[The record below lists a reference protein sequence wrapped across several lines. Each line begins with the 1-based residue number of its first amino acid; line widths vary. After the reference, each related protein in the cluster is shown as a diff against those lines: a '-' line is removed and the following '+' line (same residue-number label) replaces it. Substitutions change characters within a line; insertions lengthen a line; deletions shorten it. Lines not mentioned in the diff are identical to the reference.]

1 VDEPDVAVPAAPI
14 APAPEDVASE
24 APTVAPL
31 PGPCGTWVERGEH
44 LYRRTTFAFLSA
56 EPERPGRVV
65 VRAFLSDLWECGR
78 CPHGAMCEPC
88 GSRVVLRPFRGAAD
102 DAAFTVFGTAV
113 AGRCCDAYLGLGPGY
128 RRHGGTS
135 VDPDPRQNGAWL
147 EAAEPIDDS
156 LCSAESFAA
165 EAEASA
171 VSEPCLADSVPGT
184 VMARA
189 GDVPLPTPGMLDTTE
204 MLRRAEVSF
213 AAGRWDEARTGYFR
227 MEREAM
233 RDDLAVWG
241 YVTWRMAQCDLRLG
255 DGLHAIER
263 LTSALGMGSW
273 EDAAIPWLREA
284 ALADLGRACAAAFQ
298 GAADVEA
305 FLAEKVEGN
314 ELLAALGALA
324 EAWESQGRAEEA
336 RAVRSAIER
345 RRRASADGGS
355 GP

>member
-1 VDEPDVAVPAAPI
+1 
-14 APAPEDVASE
+14 
-24 APTVAPL
+24 
-31 PGPCGTWVERGEH
+31 
-44 LYRRTTFAFLSA
+44 
-56 EPERPGRVV
+56 
-65 VRAFLSDLWECGR
+65 
-78 CPHGAMCEPC
+78 MCEPC

-102 DAAFTVFGTAV
+102 DAAFTVLGTAA
-113 AGRCCDAYLGLGPGY
+113 AGRCCDAYLALGPGY
-128 RRHGGTS
+128 RRQIGTQVGS
-135 VDPDPRQNGAWL
+135 DPREQGAWL
-147 EAAEPIDDS
+147 EAAEPIADS
-156 LCSAESFAA
+156 LCSPESFAA
-165 EAEASA
+165 EAAASPTQ
-171 VSEPCLADSVPGT
+171 EPCLADSVPGT

-255 DGLHAIER
+255 EALQAIER
-263 LTSALGMGSW
+263 LTSALGMPPR
-273 EDAAIPWLREA
+273 DAAVIPGLREA
-284 ALADLGRACAAAFQ
+284 AVTDLGRACAAAFQ

-305 FLAEKVEGN
+305 FLAEKVEGD